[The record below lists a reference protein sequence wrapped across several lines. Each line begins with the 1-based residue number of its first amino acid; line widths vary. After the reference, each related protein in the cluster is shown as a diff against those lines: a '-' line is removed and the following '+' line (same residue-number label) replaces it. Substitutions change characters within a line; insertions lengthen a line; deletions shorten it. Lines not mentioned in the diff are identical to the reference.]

1 MGEAQKYAA
10 YVGAVKWRQRLV
22 SFNLFSTKPPA
33 TLGIDVGTGSIRL
46 VELDRDASGQWVLE
60 RCAVEP
66 LPPGVVASDGR
77 IEHFDQAVDA
87 VKRLVK
93 KSGTRAKNAVAAL
106 PPSAVIAKKIVLP
119 EGLSETEID
128 LQIESEASQYIPFSL
143 DEVSIDYYIMGPSR
157 TSAGDEE
164 VMIVAARKERVD
176 DMTALMDAAG
186 LRLKVLDVASFAAQA
201 ATERLIKGLP
211 HRGRDAMIAMVHV
224 GATSTYMHILRN
236 GEVLFEREQPFGGT
250 HLTQHIARLYG
261 MTQEEAESKKVA
273 GQSPDDYA
281 EVILRP
287 FMERLAQE
295 MQSALQF
302 FYNSTP
308 YNKVDYILLSGG
320 SASLPKLTEIVT
332 QTTGAACLLANPF
345 DEMGMGAQVQDRKL
359 RRDAPAFLT
368 ACGLAMRRFTS

>member
-60 RCAVEP
+60 RCAVES

-128 LQIESEASQYIPFSL
+128 LQIESEASTVRFRW
-143 DEVSIDYYIMGPSR
+143 M
-157 TSAGDEE
+157 
-164 VMIVAARKERVD
+164 K
-176 DMTALMDAAG
+176 
-186 LRLKVLDVASFAAQA
+186 
-201 ATERLIKGLP
+201 
-211 HRGRDAMIAMVHV
+211 
-224 GATSTYMHILRN
+224 
-236 GEVLFEREQPFGGT
+236 
-250 HLTQHIARLYG
+250 
-261 MTQEEAESKKVA
+261 
-273 GQSPDDYA
+273 
-281 EVILRP
+281 
-287 FMERLAQE
+287 
-295 MQSALQF
+295 SALTTT
-302 FYNSTP
+302 SWAHP
-308 YNKVDYILLSGG
+308 VLL
-320 SASLPKLTEIVT
+320 
-332 QTTGAACLLANPF
+332 
-345 DEMGMGAQVQDRKL
+345 QVMKR
-359 RRDAPAFLT
+359 
-368 ACGLAMRRFTS
+368 

>member
-1 MGEAQKYAA
+1 
-10 YVGAVKWRQRLV
+10 
-22 SFNLFSTKPPA
+22 
-33 TLGIDVGTGSIRL
+33 
-46 VELDRDASGQWVLE
+46 
-60 RCAVEP
+60 
-66 LPPGVVASDGR
+66 
-77 IEHFDQAVDA
+77 
-87 VKRLVK
+87 
-93 KSGTRAKNAVAAL
+93 
-106 PPSAVIAKKIVLP
+106 
-119 EGLSETEID
+119 
-128 LQIESEASQYIPFSL
+128 
-143 DEVSIDYYIMGPSR
+143 
-157 TSAGDEE
+157 
-164 VMIVAARKERVD
+164 
-176 DMTALMDAAG
+176 
-186 LRLKVLDVASFAAQA
+186 
-201 ATERLIKGLP
+201 
-211 HRGRDAMIAMVHV
+211 
-224 GATSTYMHILRN
+224 
-236 GEVLFEREQPFGGT
+236 
-250 HLTQHIARLYG
+250 

-273 GQSPDDYA
+273 GQLPDDYA

>member
-1 MGEAQKYAA
+1 M
-10 YVGAVKWRQRLV
+10 V
-22 SFNLFSTKPPA
+22 SFNLFSTKPAA

-60 RCAVEP
+60 RCAVEH
-66 LPPGVVASDGR
+66 LPSGVVASDGR
-77 IEHFDQAVDA
+77 IEQFDQAVDA
-87 VKRLVK
+87 VKRLIK
-93 KSGTRAKNAVAAL
+93 KSGARAKNVVAAL

-128 LQIESEASQYIPFSL
+128 LQIESEAGQYIPFSL

-186 LRLKVLDVASFAAQA
+186 LRLKVLDVTSFAAQA

-211 HRGRDAMIAMVHV
+211 RRGRDAMIAMVHV
-224 GATSTYMHILRN
+224 GAASTYMHILRN

-273 GQSPDDYA
+273 GQLPDDYA

-332 QTTGAACLLANPF
+332 QATGAACLLANPF